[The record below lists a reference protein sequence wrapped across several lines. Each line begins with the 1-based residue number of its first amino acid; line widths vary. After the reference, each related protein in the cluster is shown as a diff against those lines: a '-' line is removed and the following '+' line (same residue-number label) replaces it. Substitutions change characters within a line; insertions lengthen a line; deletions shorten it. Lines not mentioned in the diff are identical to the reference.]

1 MHPAVKIF
9 LDQLSYGV
17 RVDGGARDDDQS
29 VVSVLAR
36 VYEKARNALE
46 YRADHL
52 VRRAAIERILK
63 RLMVYEKDPSGL
75 AKLLLIELKWARYVS
90 IAELEQVSEAKL
102 AQTLERYIKV
112 FESGVP
118 REWLMGVASAEIE
131 EMFNLNRDFGKFTY
145 FTFQVIKQKVNVTD
159 PNLDLLVFMA
169 VDRIYSQSDDEQQAY
184 HILQLAGGNI
194 NETWRLVS
202 LAKNSPLLNRLQ
214 KFVSSQMGALLLL
227 RDMYFADPG
236 GFRQMIEDKN
246 NFSQTA
252 SKVLDKQLRLMGE
265 RISTAAVRSVIYVFL
280 TKMVVA
286 VAIEM
291 PAEVWL
297 FGSVAK
303 WPLVANMLFPPAL
316 MWAVTRQ
323 ISLPKGREKEEIV
336 NRAWLVVN
344 NFEALAKEEDGL
356 LEKPAQR
363 RSVWYTIF
371 SGLYA
376 VVFVAT
382 FGLIFYGLSKI
393 RFNFAAQVVFVF
405 FLSVIAFLA
414 HRIRQ
419 TAGIYRV
426 KQEGKQRSSLWDMVW
441 LPILTAGSILNQGL
455 SKLNFLA
462 FTFDFIL
469 EAPFKVIL
477 GFIDSWVQ
485 FLGTKK
491 EEVVG

>member
-9 LDQLSYGV
+9 LGQLSYGGK
-17 RVDGGARDDDQS
+17 VDGGARDDDQS

-52 VRRAAIERILK
+52 VRRAAIERILR
-63 RLMVYEKDPSGL
+63 RLMVYEKDAAGL
-75 AKLLLIELKWARYVS
+75 ARLLLTELKWARYVS
-90 IAELEQVSEAKL
+90 IAEMEQVSEEKL
-102 AQTLERYIKV
+102 TQTLESYIKV
-112 FESGVP
+112 LESGVP
-118 REWLMGVASAEIE
+118 RDWLVGVASAQIE
-131 EMFNLNRDFGKFTY
+131 EMFNLNQDFGKFTY
-145 FTFQVIKQKVNVTD
+145 FAFQVIKQKVKVTD
-159 PNLDLLVFMA
+159 PNLDLLIFLA
-169 VDRIYSQSDDEQQAY
+169 VDRIYSQSDDEQLAY
-184 HILQLAGGNI
+184 HVLLLTGGKI
-194 NETWRLVS
+194 NETWRLVN
-202 LAKNSPLLNRLQ
+202 LVKGNPLLNRLQ
-214 KFVSSQMGALLLL
+214 KFVSGQMGALLLL

-236 GFRQMIEDKN
+236 KFRETVENRD

-252 SKVLDKQLRLMGE
+252 SRVLDKQLKLMGE

-286 VAIEM
+286 VAVEM
-291 PAEVWL
+291 PAEIWL

-336 NRAWLVVN
+336 NRAWMVVN
-344 NFEALAKEEDGL
+344 NFESLAKEADCMY
-356 LEKPAQR
+356 EKPAQS
-363 RSVWYTIF
+363 RSIWYAIF
-371 SGLYA
+371 SGLYGI
-376 VVFVAT
+376 VFVAT
-382 FGLIFYGLSKI
+382 FGLIFYGLSKV
-393 RFNFAAQVVFVF
+393 RFNFAAQIVFVF

-426 KQEGKQRSSLWDMVW
+426 KQQSKQRSSLWDMVW
-441 LPILTAGSILNQGL
+441 LPILTAGSILSQGM

-485 FLGTKK
+485 FLGVKK